1 MVIKHIVSYL
11 IFKTLVDRNHTSIA
25 LSTTAT
31 GIGLI
36 TVLFTSLYFI

>member
-25 LSTTAT
+25 LSTT